1 MERKEEMVYYQHQI
15 NNQVKY
21 FFKRLFFKYYK
32 FYSNLDSD
40 DFMRYYYS
48 AFALSL
54 IVSFFLL
61 AFCGFLYKMF
71 NVKFI
76 STSGTSLSIFFF
88 IIAIIGLVLFYRNKN
103 DILKSIDS
111 MNSKFEKIDIFI
123 WLFTI
128 LGFISLF
135 IGGIWLSN

>member
-1 MERKEEMVYYQHQI
+1 MVYYQHQI
-15 NNQVKY
+15 NNEVKY
-21 FFKRLFFKYYK
+21 LFKRLFFKYYK

-54 IVSFFLL
+54 IVSFFLF
-61 AFCGFLYKMF
+61 AFCGFLNKMF

-88 IIAIIGLVLFYRNKN
+88 IIVITGLVLFYRNKT

-111 MNSKFEKIDIFI
+111 MNNKFEKFDILI

-128 LGFISLF
+128 FGFISLF